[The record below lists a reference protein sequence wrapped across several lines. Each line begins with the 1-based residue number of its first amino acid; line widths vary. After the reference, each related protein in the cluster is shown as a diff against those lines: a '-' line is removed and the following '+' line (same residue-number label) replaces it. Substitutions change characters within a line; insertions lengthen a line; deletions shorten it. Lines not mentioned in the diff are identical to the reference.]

1 MKSTLKWIEESSEV
15 KVLVVGEAILDRY
28 LHGGVTRMCREGPV
42 PVIDLG
48 DRLDSAGGAANTA
61 VNVRAMG
68 GRATLLSVVGDDA
81 EAAALADCLRR
92 HDVPSEHL
100 VKHPA
105 RSTLAK
111 HRLLADGQLM
121 VRFDQGS
128 TEAVEGGLEDALIDR
143 LATLFERHDALIVS
157 DYAYGVLTPRVID
170 CLADLQSRTPRFI
183 LVDTKDFSR
192 YRHVGMTAA
201 KPNYEE
207 VKALLGPGRFTPAED
222 RVQVVM
228 ASGDQLLDEINATLV
243 AVTLDVDGAV
253 FLERD
258 KAPYRTYA
266 RPARNLQATG
276 AGDTFAAA
284 LTLSLAAGA
293 PTHSAAEIASSA
305 AAVVV
310 AREGTTVCSLA
321 DLERSALGQEKYVA
335 NEQELE
341 LLGEHYRR
349 QGQSTVFTNGCFDIL
364 HSGHVAYL
372 NAAKALGDKLI
383 VGVNSDDSVRR
394 LKGPNRPINSLDDRV
409 QLLAAMS
416 CVDHVVVFD
425 GDTAAA
431 VIALLKPDLFVK
443 GGDYT
448 LDMLPEAPLVER
460 LGGRVQILPYVED
473 RSTTAIVER
482 IRANSPISST
492 SPASSSRR

>member
-1 MKSTLKWIEESSEV
+1 MKSTLRWIKESSDV
-15 KVLVVGEAILDRY
+15 KVLVIGEAILDRY

-42 PVIDLG
+42 PVIDLR
-48 DRLDSAGGAANTA
+48 DRLDSAGGAANSA

-81 EAAALADCLRR
+81 EGAALAACLRAS
-92 HDVPSEHL
+92 DVPDDHL
-100 VKHPA
+100 LRHPG

-111 HRLLADGQLM
+111 HRLLADGHLM
-121 VRFDQGS
+121 VRFDNG
-128 TEAVEGGLEDALIDR
+128 TTDGVEGALEDELIGR
-143 LATLFERHDALIVS
+143 LTTLFERHDAVIVS
-157 DYAYGVLTPRVID
+157 DYGYGVLTPKVID
-170 CLADLQSRTPRFI
+170 CLAHLQSRSPRFV

-192 YRHVGMTAA
+192 YRHVGVTAA

-207 VKALLGPGRFTPAED
+207 VRALLGPDRFTAAED
-222 RVQVVM
+222 RVQVVT
-228 ASGDQLLDEINATLV
+228 ASGDELLDEVNATLV

-293 PTHSAAEIASSA
+293 PTHAAAEIASSA

-321 DLERSALGQEKYVA
+321 DLERMTLGQEKYVA
-335 NEQELE
+335 DEHELE
-341 LLGEHYRR
+341 RLGEHYRG
-349 QGQSTVFTNGCFDIL
+349 QGQTTVFTNGCFDIL

-394 LKGPNRPINSLDDRV
+394 LKGAHRPINALDDRV

-425 GDTAAA
+425 GDTAAE

-473 RSTTAIVER
+473 RSTSAIVER
-482 IRANSPISST
+482 IRANPPIGST
-492 SPASSSRR
+492 SSASSSRR